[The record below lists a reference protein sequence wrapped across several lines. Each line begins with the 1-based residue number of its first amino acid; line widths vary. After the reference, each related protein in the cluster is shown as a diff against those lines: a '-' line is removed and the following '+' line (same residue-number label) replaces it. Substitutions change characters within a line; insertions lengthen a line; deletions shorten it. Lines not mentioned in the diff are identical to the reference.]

1 MLKVVWR
8 QIVEQP
14 DRWYGR
20 SMGEI
25 ALAIYER
32 CYVDEHC
39 PETLDVPATE
49 NHIAYLDRLRAV
61 FRAHVGAAACDDVH
75 ARLEAHHSTTP
86 AHSIRS
92 RAMTASTS
100 WPWFDPG
107 ST

>member
-39 PETLDVPATE
+39 PETLDVPRPRTTS
-49 NHIAYLDRLRAV
+49 HIWIACARLQ
-61 FRAHVGAAACDDVH
+61 AHVGAAACDDVH
-75 ARLEAHHSTTP
+75 ARLEG
-86 AHSIRS
+86 
-92 RAMTASTS
+92 ASLDDTS
-100 WPWFDPG
+100 AFYQDHAQ
-107 ST
+107 